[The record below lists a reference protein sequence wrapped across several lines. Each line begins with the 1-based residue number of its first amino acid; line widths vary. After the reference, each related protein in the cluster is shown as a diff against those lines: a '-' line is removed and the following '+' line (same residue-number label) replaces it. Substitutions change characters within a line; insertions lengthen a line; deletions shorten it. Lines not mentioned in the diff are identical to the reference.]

1 MAGFAP
7 LYILANYNLHL
18 NRVFVHKEVSVRKR
32 ILISLALSALA
43 GVIYFILLGYVW
55 AYSPQYNPITNWLF
69 DNLVNSAWFRPLI
82 YVHDVLLNII
92 LSFPLAL
99 LIYTL
104 RPKNYFVYLTI
115 SLLPSIAWTHGPWL
129 TDSSLN
135 SEWMYMLPGLIHEF
149 LYVPIALIIICWFVR
164 IRT

>member
-1 MAGFAP
+1 M
-7 LYILANYNLHL
+7 
-18 NRVFVHKEVSVRKR
+18 RKR

-43 GVIYFILLGYVW
+43 GVIYFILLGYFW
-55 AYSPQYNPITNWLF
+55 AYSPQYNPITNWLI
-69 DNLVNSAWFRPLI
+69 DNLVNSAWFRLLI

-99 LIYTL
+99 LVYTL
-104 RPKNYFVYLTI
+104 RPKNYFLYLTI
-115 SLLPSIAWTHGPWL
+115 SLLPSIAWTHSHWL

-135 SEWMYMLPGLIHEF
+135 SEWVYMLPGLIFEF
-149 LYVPIALIIICWFVR
+149 ISVPIALIIICWFVR